1 MIKIHIIAL
10 SLTLLLSSC
19 ASRQWVYGT
28 TRLSG
33 KSGDRLVSSFEKR
46 LPSTRE
52 DLIARI
58 GSEPLSSINKDGE
71 TYDVWHFFKLGKLAI
86 SDEVITLVSRSKSGK
101 LISISYTEAP
111 YTNKF
116 DLHLYEGYRAPIESS
131 DYPGASMAFRKML
144 KKRETARSQHIGS
157 KVAFSPDDEYW
168 IHLKP
173 NQYVTKWN
181 PDGTCEYNTIPIK
194 NERYIATHQPPS
206 PTENEN
212 PSVWSQL
219 PGIIANAVV
228 TTAINEYLG
237 PDAGSTVDTT
247 PSAGN
252 TGRRRSV
259 SSRREIECPLCHGS
273 GYSISMERAP
283 DFDTGFEAKYRP
295 KCKKCGGRKKVKL

>member
-33 KSGDRLVSSFEKR
+33 KSGDRLVSSLEKR

-101 LISISYTEAP
+101 MISISYTEAP

-144 KKRETARSQHIGS
+144 QKRETARSQHIGS
-157 KVAFSPDDEYW
+157 KVVFSPDDEYW

-228 TTAINEYLG
+228 TTAINEYTG
-237 PDAGSTVDTT
+237 GSGTANTPDTT
-247 PSAGN
+247 ALTAG
-252 TGRRRSV
+252 TGKKRRKNVTYWEPCSY
-259 SSRREIECPLCHGS
+259 CYG
-273 GYSISMERAP
+273 GAKK
-283 DFDTGFEAKYRP
+283 TGFSTGVCP
-295 KCKKCGGRKKVKL
+295 KCLGKGKYKRVDWTAM